1 MNSPLAKQRIV
12 FCDFDG
18 TITAQ
23 ETFVGMLKAVTPEL
37 SAQLM
42 PLMYDRSLT
51 LRAGVRQL
59 LESIP
64 SHRYHEIIEFA
75 LEQSIRP
82 GLKELL
88 DFLDEQSIPF
98 VVISG
103 GVYAMVEAVLAREG
117 LLGRVKAIAA
127 VNLNY
132 QGEFLKVVSQ
142 YEGETELIA
151 KVEVMNQYPAQETI
165 AIGDSVTDINMALQ
179 ADLVFAR
186 DRLQAYL
193 YTEGKSYLPWSDFF
207 EIRDRLQAI
216 IVD

>member
-1 MNSPLAKQRIV
+1 MNLPIMTQRIV

-23 ETFVGMLKAVTPEL
+23 ETFVGMLKAFTPEL

-42 PLMYDRSLT
+42 PRMYDRSLT
-51 LRAGVRQL
+51 LREGVRQL

-64 SHRYHEIIEFA
+64 SQRYNEIIEFA
-75 LEQSIRP
+75 LEQPIRP

-88 DFLDEQSIPF
+88 DFLGEQSIPF

-103 GVYAMVEAVLAREG
+103 GVHAMIEAVLQREG
-117 LLGRVKAIAA
+117 LLGQVKAIAA
-127 VNLNY
+127 VHLDRTR
-132 QGEFLKVVSQ
+132 EFLKVVSH

-151 KVEVMNQYPAQETI
+151 KVQVMSQYPAQETI

-186 DRLQAYL
+186 DRLPTYL
-193 YTEGKSYLPWSDFF
+193 DAEGKPYLPWSDFF
-207 EIRDRLQAI
+207 KIRDYLRERI
-216 IVD
+216 SD